1 MDNEE
6 SLIERLN
13 GPCEQFYY
21 PSKWIQIL
29 DSDLDSNLD
38 SNEFEWSWIE
48 LDAFKY
54 ICGFLGNFRKVGGS
68 RRSTFL
74 RSHFFDGKSINA
86 ASEVDLDT
94 VRGLAFLISFVS

>member
-38 SNEFEWSWIE
+38 SNEFEWSNSI
-48 LDAFKY
+48 
-54 ICGFLGNFRKVGGS
+54 GVGS
-68 RRSTFL
+68 S
-74 RSHFFDGKSINA
+74 
-86 ASEVDLDT
+86 
-94 VRGLAFLISFVS
+94 